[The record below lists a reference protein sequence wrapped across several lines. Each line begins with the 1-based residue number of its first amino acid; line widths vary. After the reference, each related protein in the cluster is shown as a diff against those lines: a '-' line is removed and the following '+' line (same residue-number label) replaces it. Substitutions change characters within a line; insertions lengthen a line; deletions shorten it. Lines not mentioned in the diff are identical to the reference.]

1 MAAPLA
7 PDARIARVAR
17 RHHGLVTTSAARSC
31 GLTDRQIER
40 RVASG
45 RWERLGRGVYRIAG
59 APVTDEQRAYA
70 AVLTAGGDALVA
82 SLSSLALLAVGRAP
96 LTPVI
101 TRPPSASARTPG
113 VAVRRSPVG
122 PQERTRVG
130 PVPCTTPARALLEAA
145 ATVPAS
151 VLEALVDE
159 VLDRRLATPAAVLA
173 AIRRAPA
180 GQGRAGAPR
189 LRSALEPWIGA
200 IVPGSPAEARLVRR
214 LSDWGVPAPAKQH
227 EVALPS
233 GGRAFID
240 LAWPHRLVGME
251 YDGTSAHSPRRL
263 PADVAREEELRSM
276 GWWIGRVDR
285 HDLAPSSTRVRDEL
299 LARLGTIAA

>member
-17 RHHGLVTTSAARSC
+17 RRHGLVTTSAARSC
-31 GLTDRQIER
+31 GLSDRQIER

-59 APVTDEQRAYA
+59 APATDEQRAYA
-70 AVLTAGGDALVA
+70 AVLMAGGGALVA

-96 LTPVI
+96 TTPMI
-101 TRPPSASARTPG
+101 TRPPGSSGRTPG

-159 VLDRRLATPAAVLA
+159 VLDRRLATPAAVLG
-173 AIRRAPA
+173 AIRRAPT
-180 GQGRAGAPR
+180 GHGRAGAAR
-189 LRSALEPWIGA
+189 LRAALEPWLGG

-214 LSDWGVPAPAKQH
+214 LSDWGLPEPVKQH
-227 EVALPS
+227 EVVLPS
-233 GGRAFID
+233 GRRAFID
-240 LAWPHRLVGME
+240 LAWPHRLVGIE
-251 YDGTSAHSPRRL
+251 YDGSGAHTPRRM
-263 PADVAREEELRSM
+263 PADVAREEALRSM

-299 LARLGTIAA
+299 LFRLGALAA